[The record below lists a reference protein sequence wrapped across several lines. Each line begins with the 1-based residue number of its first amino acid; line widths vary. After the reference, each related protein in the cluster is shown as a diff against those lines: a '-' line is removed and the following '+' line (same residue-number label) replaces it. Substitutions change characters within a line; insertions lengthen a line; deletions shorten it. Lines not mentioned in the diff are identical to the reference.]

1 MNAGQTAKPDQMV
14 SVTPGKRLAA
24 RAVAPTVDS
33 SLGAKLLPGVLSI
46 TAGPVDVI
54 SFLGLG
60 RLFPAFI
67 AGNPVVLAAHVVTG
81 RAAPLASMVS
91 LPVFIAVLGSEAFR
105 GSLVRALPPVGVQ
118 RRLPGIDPVAGRGIT
133 G

>member
-67 AGNPVVLAAHVVTG
+67 AGNPVRSANSSPATF
-81 RAAPLASMVS
+81 AAPA
-91 LPVFIAVLGSEAFR
+91 
-105 GSLVRALPPVGVQ
+105 
-118 RRLPGIDPVAGRGIT
+118 
-133 G
+133 